1 MRKYSVGIDLGTTNS
16 VVALADLEAE
26 QPSIALL
33 PLEQITAPNQVESLP
48 SLASFVYLQTEPEQQ
63 SGALAIPGRD
73 PVAPVV
79 GEYARRISAEQ
90 PERSIAAAKSW
101 LCHSKVDR
109 HAPLLPWGAPDDFL
123 KMSPVAATQLIL
135 QQLVASWQHSYPDH
149 PIGEQLVT
157 LTVPA
162 SFDMAARELTRE
174 AALQAGLP
182 EDFILLEEPQ
192 AAVYHWLEKTGDRW
206 RRAMQEGDSLLVCD
220 VGGGT
225 TDLTLLRAEQEA
237 GELVLRRLAVGDHL
251 LVGGDNM
258 DLALA
263 HYAASKFR
271 EKGLKLNAWQSV
283 SLWHACRKAK
293 ESLLAP
299 TGKDRESISV
309 LGRGSKLI
317 AGTVSIEVERDV
329 VQQLLVD
336 GFFPQCNAAAVPQRD
351 PSSGFQEIG
360 LPFESDSAITRH
372 IAHFVT
378 ANTDDKAS
386 DKAATKQAK
395 ATAAGS
401 EPRLHLLLNGGVF
414 KAPALRERLQTVL
427 GSWSS
432 DGRAPDS
439 LGGPEDLDHAVARG
453 AAYYGWTKEHGGMR
467 IRGGTAR
474 SYYVGIESAGLAIPG
489 MPRPLQAVCVVPFG
503 MEEGSDAD
511 VPGREVGLVVGREV
525 QFRFFASA
533 VRKEDRPGTVL
544 RDWDDDELVETAPM
558 QLTLPA
564 DDAPVDDAPADITR
578 ADDASRNDASGNNRP
593 NKGFVPVRFHSKINE
608 LGVFELWCN
617 SVRNDQSW
625 KLEFNVRED
634 ALSEDAGAAKA

>member
-1 MRKYSVGIDLGTTNS
+1 MRKYSVGIDLGTTNC
-16 VVALADLEAE
+16 VVAFAE
-26 QPSIALL
+26 LDGENPAITLL
-33 PLEQITAPNQVESLP
+33 PIEQVTAPNQVESLP
-48 SLASFVYLQTEPEQQ
+48 SLASFLYLQTEQEQQ
-63 SGALAIPGRD
+63 SGALTVPGRD
-73 PVAPVV
+73 SATPVV
-79 GEYARRISAEQ
+79 GEFARKISAEQ

-101 LCHSKVDR
+101 LCHGKVDR
-109 HAPLLPWGAPDDFL
+109 HSPLLPWGAPDEL
-123 KMSPVAATQLIL
+123 PKLSPVAASQLIL
-135 QQLVASWQHSYPDH
+135 QQLVASWQQSFPDH
-149 PIGEQLVT
+149 PLSEQLVT

-174 AALQAGLP
+174 AALKAGLP

-206 RRAMQEGDSLLVCD
+206 RRSMQEGDTLLVCD

-225 TDLTLLRAEQEA
+225 TDLTLLRAEQDA

-258 DLALA
+258 DLSLA
-263 HYAASKFR
+263 HFAANKFR

-299 TGKDRESISV
+299 SGKERETISV

-317 AGTVSIEVERDV
+317 AGTVSIEVDRQV
-329 VQQLLVD
+329 VQELLVD
-336 GFFPQCNAAAVPQRD
+336 GFFPQCAKDSVPQRD

-360 LPFESDSAITRH
+360 LPFESDTAVTRH
-372 IAHFVT
+372 IARFVT
-378 ANTDDKAS
+378 ANAEDGDSANS
-386 DKAATKQAK
+386 
-395 ATAAGS
+395 
-401 EPRLHLLLNGGVF
+401 RLHLLLNGGVF
-414 KAPALRERLQTVL
+414 KAPALRDRLHHVL
-427 GSWSS
+427 STWSE
-432 DGRAPDS
+432 DGKAPDT

-453 AAYYGWTKEHGGMR
+453 AAYYGWTKQHGGMR

-474 SYYVGIESAGLAIPG
+474 SYYVGIESSGLAIPG

-503 MEEGSDAD
+503 MEEGSESD

-533 VRKEDRPGTVL
+533 IRKEDRVGTVL
-544 RDWDDDELVETAPM
+544 RDWDEDELVETAPM

-564 DDAPVDDAPADITR
+564 DDAADE
-578 ADDASRNDASGNNRP
+578 
-593 NKGFVPVRFHSKINE
+593 GFVPVRFHSKINE

-617 SVRNDQSW
+617 SVRNEHSW

-634 ALSEDAGAAKA
+634 AGAVQA

>member
-1 MRKYSVGIDLGTTNS
+1 MRKYSVGIDLGTTNC
-16 VVALADLEAE
+16 VVAFAE
-26 QPSIALL
+26 LDAESPAIALL
-33 PLEQITAPNQVESLP
+33 PIEQVTAPNQVESLP
-48 SLASFVYLQTEPEQQ
+48 SLASFLYLQTEQEQHLA
-63 SGALAIPGRD
+63 ALAVPGRD
-73 PVAPVV
+73 PSTPVV
-79 GEYARRISAEQ
+79 GEFARRISAEQ

-101 LCHSKVDR
+101 LCHGKVDR
-109 HAPLLPWGAPDDFL
+109 HAPLLPWGAPEDL
-123 KMSPVAATQLIL
+123 PKLSPVGASQLIL
-135 QQLVASWQHSYPDH
+135 QQLVASWQQSFPDH
-149 PIGEQLVT
+149 PLREQLVT

-174 AALQAGLP
+174 AALKAGLP
-182 EDFILLEEPQ
+182 DEFILLEEPQ

-206 RRAMQEGDSLLVCD
+206 RHAMREGDTLLVCD

-225 TDLTLLRAEQEA
+225 TDLTLLRTEQEA

-263 HYAASKFR
+263 HFAASKFR

-299 TGKDRESISV
+299 SGKERETISV

-317 AGTVSIEVERDV
+317 AGTVSIEVDRQV
-329 VQQLLVD
+329 IQQLLVD
-336 GFFPQCNAAAVPQRD
+336 GFFPPCAKDSVPQRE

-360 LPFESDSAITRH
+360 LPFESDTAITRH
-372 IAHFVT
+372 IAHFVNSN
-378 ANTDDKAS
+378 AEG
-386 DKAATKQAK
+386 
-395 ATAAGS
+395 GS
-401 EPRLHLLLNGGVF
+401 APGSRLHLLLNGGVF
-414 KAPALRERLQTVL
+414 KATSLRDRLHQVLSTWSDEGKAPA
-427 GSWSS
+427 
-432 DGRAPDS
+432 A

-453 AAYYGWTKEHGGMR
+453 AAYYGWTKQHGGMR

-474 SYYVGIESAGLAIPG
+474 SYYVGIESSGLAIPG

-503 MEEGSDAD
+503 MEEGSESD

-533 VRKEDRPGTVL
+533 TRKEDRVGTVL
-544 RDWDDDELVETAPM
+544 RDWDEEELVETAPM
-558 QLTLPA
+558 HLTLPA
-564 DDAPVDDAPADITR
+564 DDAPDE
-578 ADDASRNDASGNNRP
+578 
-593 NKGFVPVRFHSKINE
+593 GFVPVRFHSKINE

-617 SVRNDQSW
+617 SVRNDQCW

-634 ALSEDAGAAKA
+634 AGAVQA

>member
-1 MRKYSVGIDLGTTNS
+1 MRKYSVGIDLGTTNC
-16 VVALADLEAE
+16 VVAFVELDAE
-26 QPSIALL
+26 RPSIALL
-33 PLEQITAPNQVESLP
+33 PIEQVTAPNQVESLP
-48 SLASFVYLQTEPEQQ
+48 SLASFLYLQTEQEQQ
-63 SGALAIPGRD
+63 SAALSLPGRD
-73 PVAPVV
+73 QAAPVV

-101 LCHSKVDR
+101 LCHAKVDR
-109 HAPLLPWGAPDDFL
+109 HAPLLPWGAPDEL
-123 KMSPVAATQLIL
+123 PKLSPVAATQLIL
-135 QQLVASWQHSYPDH
+135 QHLVASWQQSFPEHSL
-149 PIGEQLVT
+149 GEQLVT

-174 AALQAGLP
+174 TALHAGLP
-182 EDFILLEEPQ
+182 DDFILLEEPQ

-206 RRAMQEGDSLLVCD
+206 RRTMQEGETLLVCD

-263 HYAASKFR
+263 HFAAGKFR

-299 TGKDRESISV
+299 SGKERETISV
-309 LGRGSKLI
+309 LGRGSKLV
-317 AGTVSIEVERDV
+317 AGTVSIEVDRHE
-329 VQQLLVD
+329 VQALLVD
-336 GFFPQCNAAAVPQRD
+336 GFFPPCANDAVPQRD

-360 LPFESDSAITRH
+360 LPFESDTAITRH
-372 IAHFVT
+372 MAHFV
-378 ANTDDKAS
+378 ASNTEVGL
-386 DKAATKQAK
+386 
-395 ATAAGS
+395 AGK
-401 EPRLHLLLNGGVF
+401 PRLHLLLNGGVF
-414 KAPALRERLQTVL
+414 KAPALRDRLKEVL
-427 GSWSS
+427 SSWSD
-432 DGRAPDS
+432 DGNTPVA

-453 AAYYGWTKEHGGMR
+453 AAYYGCSKQHGGMR

-503 MEEGSDAD
+503 MEEGSESD

-533 VRKEDRPGTVL
+533 VRKEDRVGSLL
-544 RDWDDDELVETAPM
+544 RGWDEDELIETAPM

-564 DDAPVDDAPADITR
+564 DDVPDEGI
-578 ADDASRNDASGNNRP
+578 
-593 NKGFVPVRFHSKINE
+593 VPVRFHSKINE

-617 SVRNDQSW
+617 SVHNEQSW

-634 ALSEDAGAAKA
+634 AGAVQA

>member
-1 MRKYSVGIDLGTTNS
+1 MRKYSVGIDLGTTNC
-16 VVALADLEAE
+16 VVALADLQSA

-48 SLASFVYLQTEPEQQ
+48 SLASFLYLQTEQEQQ

-73 PVAPVV
+73 PAAPVV
-79 GEYARRISAEQ
+79 GEFARRISAEQ

-101 LCHSKVDR
+101 LCHGKVDR
-109 HAPLLPWGAPDDFL
+109 HAPLLPWGATDELPKL
-123 KMSPVAATQLIL
+123 SPVAATQLIL
-135 QQLVASWQHSYPDH
+135 QQLVASWQQSYPDH
-149 PIGEQLVT
+149 PLSEQLVT

-182 EDFILLEEPQ
+182 DDFILLEEPQ

-206 RRAMQEGDSLLVCD
+206 RRSMQEGDTLLVCD

-237 GELVLRRLAVGDHL
+237 GELVLRRLAVGEHL

-263 HYAASKFR
+263 HYAATKFR

-299 TGKDRESISV
+299 SGKERETISV

-317 AGTVSIEVERDV
+317 AGTVSIEVERSV
-329 VQQLLVD
+329 VKELLVD
-336 GFFPQCNAAAVPQRD
+336 GFFPQCESDAVPQRD

-360 LPFESDSAITRH
+360 LPFESDTAITRH
-372 IAHFVT
+372 IAWFV
-378 ANTDDKAS
+378 ASNAEPSATD
-386 DKAATKQAK
+386 T
-395 ATAAGS
+395 
-401 EPRLHLLLNGGVF
+401 PRLHLLLNGGVF
-414 KAPALRERLQTVL
+414 KAPALRERLQHVL
-427 GSWSS
+427 ASWTE
-432 DGRAPDS
+432 DGRAPDA

-503 MEEGSDAD
+503 MEEGSEAD

-533 VRKEDRPGTVL
+533 NRKEDRVGSVL
-544 RDWDDDELVETAPM
+544 RDWDEDELVETVPM

-564 DDAPVDDAPADITR
+564 DDAPDE
-578 ADDASRNDASGNNRP
+578 
-593 NKGFVPVRFHSKINE
+593 GFVPVRFHSKINE

-617 SVRNDQSW
+617 SVRNDQKW

-634 ALSEDAGAAKA
+634 MLSEDSGAAKA

>member
-1 MRKYSVGIDLGTTNS
+1 MRAGRWWELLADIHVKMNERAMRKYSVGIDLGTTNC

-26 QPSIALL
+26 QPSLALL
-33 PLEQITAPNQVESLP
+33 PIEQVTAPNQVESLT
-48 SLASFVYLQTEPEQQ
+48 SLASFIYLPSEQEQQ
-63 SGALAIPGRD
+63 SGALALPGQD
-73 PVAPVV
+73 SATAVV

-90 PERSIAAAKSW
+90 PERAIAAAKSW

-109 HAPLLPWGAPDDFL
+109 HAPLLPWGAPDDIP
-123 KMSPVAATQLIL
+123 KMSPVAATRWIL
-135 QQLVASWQHSYPDH
+135 QQLVASWQRSYPNH
-149 PIGEQLVT
+149 PLHEQLVT

-162 SFDMAARELTRE
+162 SFDMVARELTRE

-192 AAVYHWLEKTGDRW
+192 AAVYHWLEKSGDRW
-206 RRAMQEGDSLLVCD
+206 RRAMQEGDTLLVCD

-237 GELVLRRLAVGDHL
+237 GELVLRRLAVGEHL

-263 HYAASKFR
+263 HFAAGKFR

-299 TGKDRESISV
+299 TGKERETISV

-317 AGTVSIEVERDV
+317 AGTVSIEVDRHA
-329 VQQLLVD
+329 VQELLVD
-336 GFFPQCNAAAVPQRD
+336 GFFPHCSSSAVPQRE

-360 LPFESDSAITRH
+360 LPFESDTAITRH
-372 IAHFVT
+372 IANFVSS
-378 ANTDDKAS
+378 NSDDGFEAS
-386 DKAATKQAK
+386 TPHL
-395 ATAAGS
+395 AGHK
-401 EPRLHLLLNGGVF
+401 PRMHLLLNGGVF
-414 KAPALRERLQTVL
+414 KAPALQKRLQEVL
-427 GSWSS
+427 ASWS
-432 DGRAPDS
+432 DADKAPDA

-453 AAYYGWTKEHGGMR
+453 AAYYGWTKQQGGMR

-503 MEEGSDAD
+503 MEEGSELD

-533 VRKEDRPGTVL
+533 VRKEDRVGTVL
-544 RDWDDDELVETAPM
+544 RDWDEEELVETAPM
-558 QLTLPA
+558 QLTLPVG
-564 DDAPVDDAPADITR
+564 DAPDE
-578 ADDASRNDASGNNRP
+578 
-593 NKGFVPVRFHSKINE
+593 GFVPVRFHSKINE

-617 SVRNDQSW
+617 SVRNDHNW

-634 ALSEDAGAAKA
+634 ALSEGAGAAQA